1 MHVAYSSMQGE
12 LVDSRARCKELEEE
26 KQNLRLQLNATET
39 KIEELTKE
47 MKNAEERHFQI
58 LMRVESERDLLRER
72 LSQLQDDPG
81 L

>member
-1 MHVAYSSMQGE
+1 MYMLIFPTCPYSSMQDE

-47 MKNAEERHFQI
+47 MKNAEEWHFHI
-58 LMRVESERDLLRER
+58 LMRVET
-72 LSQLQDDPG
+72 
-81 L
+81 